1 MVLISVLE
9 LFSDPSYCVVCITC
23 LNEYYFM
30 MHLNLINSSEPPA
43 KLLSC
48 QHGQVIG
55 QYKHGSRDFLTG
67 TPKNPGNYMHA
78 NMSECTF
85 GF

>member
-1 MVLISVLE
+1 
-9 LFSDPSYCVVCITC
+9 
-23 LNEYYFM
+23 M

-43 KLLSC
+43 RLLSC

-67 TPKNPGNYMHA
+67 TQKTPWKLYACKHVRMHIWIL
-78 NMSECTF
+78 N
-85 GF
+85 